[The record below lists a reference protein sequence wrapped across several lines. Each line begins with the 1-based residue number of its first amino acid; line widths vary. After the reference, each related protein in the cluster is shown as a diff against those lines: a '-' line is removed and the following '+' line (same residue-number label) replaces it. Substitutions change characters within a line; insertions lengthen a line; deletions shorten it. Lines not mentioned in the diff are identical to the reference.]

1 MDKLPPKTE
10 QTEEKTSFADMLK
23 EIQPQIHWKITV
35 KDDTVQIYRPDG
47 GHFEQITPKQ
57 ARMEVREHFPHVV
70 PAVIN
75 SLTVALL
82 EDSGRLFDDDLF
94 LFFRGRVIGFLNGVF
109 DLRIGK
115 VRKYNTSDF
124 VLNPLPHKI
133 PYELDPDIEEYFL
146 SKCAEWVGG
155 ATADWFLN
163 VLAYLLF
170 VHPNSEQIWVDFFGL
185 GANGKSVVEELLE
198 KILGNDKCIGCDL
211 AHINRFSSAT
221 FEGKWLVIGRD
232 SSSFVSDKAVS
243 FIKAYS
249 GDAKML
255 VEVKGGSSYDSP
267 TMGKLLVSTNTLI
280 QSTDRTY
287 SWYRRLFPIPFPNTF
302 ERNDTFKQELFKK
315 LPKIIRL
322 LLHRAYLYKANHV
335 TLSKCIPDPVQQLI
349 KETRYLNDRVA
360 AFWELEFFTDKE
372 TPEGKISVID
382 AAMLNFYNKMTMTEV
397 YEHYSVWHR
406 GFFGEAE
413 KIEPGLKTFG
423 GPYGAFLQS
432 GASAYFEYKKGN
444 AGRYLELIGG

>member
-1 MDKLPPKTE
+1 MENTPPNKE
-10 QTEEKTSFADMLK
+10 QTDEKTSFADMLK
-23 EIQPQIHWKITV
+23 ELQPQIGWKITV
-35 KDDTVQIYRPDG
+35 KDDTVKIYRPDG
-47 GHFEQITPKQ
+47 GHFEQITTKQ

-82 EDSGRLFDDDLF
+82 EDSGRLFNDELF
-94 LFFRGRVIGFLNGVF
+94 LLSRGRGIGFLNGVF
-109 DLRIGK
+109 DLKTGK
-115 VRKYNTSDF
+115 MRPYSTSDF
-124 VLNPLPHKI
+124 ILDPLPHRV
-133 PYELDPDIEEYFL
+133 PFDLDPDIEKYFL
-146 SKCAEWVGG
+146 GKCAEWVG
-155 ATADWFLN
+155 AETADWFLN

-170 VHPNSEQIWVDFFGL
+170 VHPNTEQIWVDFFGL

-198 KILGNDKCIGCDL
+198 KILGDDKCIGCDL
-211 AHINRFSSAT
+211 AHINRFSSSS
-221 FEGKWLVIGRD
+221 FENKWLVIGRD

-322 LLHRAYLYKANHV
+322 LLHRSYLYKANHV
-335 TLSKCIPDPVQQLI
+335 TLSKCIPAPVQQLI

-360 AFWELEFFTDKE
+360 AFWELEFFRDKD
-372 TPEGKISVID
+372 TPEGKIQEVD
-382 AAMLNFYNKMTMTEV
+382 RDMLGFYNRMTMTEV
-397 YEHYSVWHR
+397 YEKYCTWHQT
-406 GFFGEAE
+406 FFGEAE

-432 GASAYFEYKKGN
+432 GASQFFEYKKGN